1 MAATHAAA
9 PVEPFSITVV
19 PQRERVA
26 VVAVGEL
33 DLSCADELGAEVR
46 TLREVGFEH
55 VVVDLRDVR
64 YIDSSGLR
72 VLLALRGDAERD
84 GHRLTLLPGPR
95 PVQRIFELT
104 ATDELFSWGTA

>member
-1 MAATHAAA
+1 MAATHAA
-9 PVEPFSITVV
+9 PVEPFSISVV
-19 PQRERVA
+19 PDRERVA
-26 VVAVGEL
+26 VIPVGEL
-33 DLSCADELGAEVR
+33 DLSCADQLEGEVR

-55 VVVDLRDVR
+55 VVVDLRQVR
-64 YIDSSGLR
+64 YLDSSGLR

-104 ATDELFSWGTA
+104 ATDALFTWGAA